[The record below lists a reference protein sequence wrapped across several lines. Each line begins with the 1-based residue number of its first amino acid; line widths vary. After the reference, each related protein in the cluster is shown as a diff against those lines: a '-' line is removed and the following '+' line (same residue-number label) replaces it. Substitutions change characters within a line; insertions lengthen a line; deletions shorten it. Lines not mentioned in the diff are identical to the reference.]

1 MTEQSEFFRRK
12 ALTECAICEMVKGL
26 AEEFGRSLEINV
38 SVEATTVRYEGL
50 NKSDLFISEP
60 QITTKVK

>member
-26 AEEFGRSLEINV
+26 AEEFGRSIEISV
-38 SVEATTVRYEGL
+38 SVNIESVRDMAGL
-50 NKSDLFISEP
+50 RMSSNVSEP